1 MQLLTLYGKLH
12 RTLRRLGMIKASVY
26 GVDVKILDFHL
37 AQKHGTPYCKVRY
50 IENGWVCNVP
60 QSCIDIMY
68 VGT

>member
-1 MQLLTLYGKLH
+1 
-12 RTLRRLGMIKASVY
+12 MIKASVN
-26 GVDVKILDFHL
+26 GVEVKILDYHL
-37 AQKHGTPYCKVRY
+37 AFMYSTPYCKVRY

>member
-1 MQLLTLYGKLH
+1 MK
-12 RTLRRLGMIKASVY
+12 MIKASVY